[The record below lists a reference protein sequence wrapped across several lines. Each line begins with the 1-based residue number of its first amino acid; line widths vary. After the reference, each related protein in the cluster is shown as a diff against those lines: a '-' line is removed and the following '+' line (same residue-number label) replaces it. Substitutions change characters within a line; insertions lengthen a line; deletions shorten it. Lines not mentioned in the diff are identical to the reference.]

1 MGFNV
6 ALGQEY
12 LEGSASAGASA
23 SASAAAIASTP
34 ESSIARETIPVPGP
48 VPPSLDPP
56 RVFEPGTILTLRM
69 RGHTRSPNQSE
80 YFAPAVVLEQFMPG
94 GEISVLIWDSSAGT
108 HYNASYPVRDLGVR
122 GEGGSRDTYEL
133 RSNVGDVLFSP
144 AAFASMTDGVD
155 TLTLAYS
162 RMRGAAGDL
171 EHRIAALEMQMKEL
185 APLMDVSKSEAAA
198 GAATRNEPSK
208 PKA

>member
-1 MGFNV
+1 M
-6 ALGQEY
+6 
-12 LEGSASAGASA
+12 SAMTASASA
-23 SASAAAIASTP
+23 SASAATIASTP

-108 HYNASYPVRDLGVR
+108 HYNGSYPVRDLGVR
-122 GEGGSRDTYEL
+122 GEGGSRETYEL

-144 AAFASMTDGVD
+144 AAFANMTDGVD
-155 TLTLAYS
+155 TLALAYS
-162 RMRGAAGDL
+162 RMR
-171 EHRIAALEMQMKEL
+171 ERISALENQMKEL
-185 APLMDVSKSEAAA
+185 APLLVDVNSPASADVRINVADASGVAGA